1 MLPRRHVKSGAMK
14 KRLRES
20 LQLRAVE
27 DALTHYSLDGD
38 NMQAALEALRHVVET
53 DKVVFYDLLQRPA
66 SDDLMIGR
74 EVVVSFEAG
83 SWRAASDAYLAGR
96 GTDWGAFNP
105 VRPEAAQR
113 DRVLTAAEI
122 TTLTQGRA
130 LPALEFVYG
139 RLGIRGF
146 DTLRV
151 LVCDGPSMLGW
162 LGILQPELTTE
173 RQRATLDRLLPTFRK
188 RLLFERIVRE
198 SSITNGGLAAAFEQ
212 INAPAWLLGPGGRI
226 AHANT
231 AAKARFDA
239 DPATVRVELAECVAG
254 IPSSRF
260 RVTPLRGPERSNAG
274 HLVVETPDVQSR
286 TVTEAGRRFNLTPAQ
301 TRVFER
307 VARGASNAT
316 IAAELKVAER
326 TVEAHVT
333 AILVKAQVASRSA
346 LIVQIYA
353 EPGGSAAR

>member
-1 MLPRRHVKSGAMK
+1 MK
-14 KRLRES
+14 NRSREA

-38 NMQAALEALRHVVET
+38 NLQAALEALQHVVAT
-53 DKVVFYDLLQRPA
+53 DKVVLYDLLQRAA

-74 EVVVSFEAG
+74 EVVVSFEPG
-83 SWRAASDAYLAGR
+83 SWRGASDEYLAGR
-96 GTDWGAFNP
+96 GTNWGAYNP

-113 DRVLTAAEI
+113 DRVLSAAEVI
-122 TTLTQGRA
+122 TLTEGRSV
-130 LPALEFVYG
+130 PAAEFVYG
-139 RLGIRGF
+139 RLGVRGF

-162 LGILQPELTTE
+162 LGVLQPERTTE
-173 RQRATLDRLLPTFRK
+173 RQRATLARLVPTFRK
-188 RLLFERIVRE
+188 RLVFERLVRE
-198 SSITNGGLAAAFEQ
+198 SSVTTGGLAAAFEQ
-212 INAPAWLLGPGGRI
+212 INAPAWLLGPGGQI
-226 AHANT
+226 AHANA

-239 DPATVRVELAECVAG
+239 DPAAVRVELAACAAG
-254 IPSSRF
+254 IAAPRF
-260 RVTPLRGPERSNAG
+260 KVTPLRGADRSNAG
-274 HLVVETPDVQSR
+274 HLVVETPDVGSR
-286 TVTEAGRRFNLTPAQ
+286 VVTEAGRRFNLTPAQ

-353 EPGGSAAR
+353 ESGRPAAR